1 MNQQPEVNDW
11 GSVLDHSEGTCSS
24 HKVKLFSPEM
34 SFVVGKDMFHSAG
47 FRDCSWAVKIWRAGC
62 SFQWGR
68 VQINVRNEYMQKR
81 EWACRW
87 SKDYCVF
94 CQLLLSLK
102 AEKRKLKQSNTKQVS
117 YNEVCAHHTI
127 ASWYSPGIL
136 RCFAPTGSFWCFP
149 PEWCISLAAGPNR
162 STDPSLLH
170 RLWKERIKFGI

>member
-1 MNQQPEVNDW
+1 MNQQSEVNDW

-24 HKVKLFSPEM
+24 LKVKLFSPEM

-87 SKDYCVF
+87 SKDICVF

-102 AEKRKLKQSNTKQVS
+102 AEKRKIKQSNTKRVS

-127 ASWYSPGIL
+127 ASWYSQGIL

-149 PEWCISLAAGPNR
+149 PEWCISLVADPNR
-162 STDPSLLH
+162 STGPSLLH
-170 RLWKERIKFGI
+170 KLWKERIKFVI